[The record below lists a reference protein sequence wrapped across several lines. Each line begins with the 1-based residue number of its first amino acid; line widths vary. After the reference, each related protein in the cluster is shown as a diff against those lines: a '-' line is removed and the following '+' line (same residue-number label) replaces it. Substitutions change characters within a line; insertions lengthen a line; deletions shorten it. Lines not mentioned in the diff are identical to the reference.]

1 MDLPI
6 GDDGGG
12 IAHFALGGA
21 SGVYVGE
28 PLESGGRFE
37 ARDAKF
43 AAGEIPIGRVVE

>member
-12 IAHFALGGA
+12 VAHFAFGGA

-37 ARDAKF
+37 ACDAKF